1 MIKVSQIIN
10 SFLYTTLLYDK
21 SRVVYKKSW
30 WFMRITMLKKKI
42 HCADKAQLHAESAE
56 KSPTSF
62 FDFVMPHET
71 SINAALYLAHG
82 KWWLYLNGIIHWG
95 AIHKGHYHNSLGIL
109 VPYPLAIS
117 VVPDRSTKC
126 GFFLPPWPL
135 VCRHL
140 WMTLGKREF
149 LRILSCSQP

>member
-1 MIKVSQIIN
+1 MFYFLTSTYLSLQNRNKRLEAVIN
-10 SFLYTTLLYDK
+10 SFLYTTLLYNK
-21 SRVVYKKSW
+21 IRVVYKKSW

-95 AIHKGHYHNSLGIL
+95 PSINDVTSI
-109 VPYPLAIS
+109 IQN
-117 VVPDRSTKC
+117 
-126 GFFLPPWPL
+126 FFRPFSS
-135 VCRHL
+135 
-140 WMTLGKREF
+140 G
-149 LRILSCSQP
+149 